1 MILSGNYD
9 FQKVLYRAG
18 KIWTLAITELALINH
33 SLYNLPLE
41 MLFFT

>member
-1 MILSGNYD
+1 MTFRKFFIEM
-9 FQKVLYRAG
+9 AG